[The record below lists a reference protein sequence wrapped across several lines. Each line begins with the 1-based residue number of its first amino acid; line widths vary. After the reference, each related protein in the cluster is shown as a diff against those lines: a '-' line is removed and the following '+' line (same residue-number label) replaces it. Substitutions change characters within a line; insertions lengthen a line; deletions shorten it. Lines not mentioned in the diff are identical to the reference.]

1 MKNIKA
7 LLKLDVELVKP
18 YWKWLVL
25 FFGIALLTGIMMGG
39 GIGFLLSWTIFAA
52 TILAFP
58 FENIEKGNMEMLYA
72 ILPTNR
78 KSMIFARY
86 LFILIGLAL
95 ALVMGLGIGI
105 LIDFITY
112 QVYTPSRIYD
122 MVYGQR
128 VYIMDDLGQYV
139 YSMRVWALPIYFQ
152 MMFTMLALSFA
163 VYAIATGV
171 QTPFFYKYGY
181 KKGRIFMWIPIIL
194 ILIVTNLPWLLGLF
208 NIDFNVFDFILQ
220 EQQNRLISSLVF
232 VLVGIASLIGSY
244 FLSRKMYL
252 NKNI

>member
-39 GIGFLLSWTIFAA
+39 GLGFLLSWTIFAA

-95 ALVMGLGIGI
+95 ALIMGLGIGM

-112 QVYTPSRIYD
+112 QVYTPSRLYD

-128 VYIMDDLGQYV
+128 VYVLDDFGQHV
-139 YSMRVWALPIYFQ
+139 YSMRNWAMPIYFS

-194 ILIVTNLPWLLGLF
+194 IMIVVNLPTILGWL
-208 NIDFNVFDFILQ
+208 NVDFNLLNFILL
-220 EQQNRLISSLVF
+220 EQRNRLISSVVF
-232 VLVGIASLIGSY
+232 IGVGIAALMGSY

-252 NKNI
+252 NKNL

>member
-18 YWKWLVL
+18 YWKWLVM
-25 FFGIALLTGIMMGG
+25 FFAIALLTGILMGG
-39 GIGFLLSWTIFAA
+39 GIGFLLSWTIFVG

-58 FENIEKGNMEMLYA
+58 FENVEKGNMEMLYA

-78 KSMIFARY
+78 KSMIFSRY
-86 LFILIGLAL
+86 LFILIGLAS
-95 ALVMGLGIGI
+95 ALIMGLSLGI

-112 QVYTPSRIYD
+112 QVYTPSRLYD
-122 MVYGQR
+122 MVYGER
-128 VYIMDDLGQYV
+128 VYRMDDFGRYI
-139 YSMRVWALPIYFQ
+139 YSMRNWALPIYFQ

-194 ILIVTNLPWLLGLF
+194 IMIVINLPLILGWF
-208 NIDFNVFDFILQ
+208 DIDFNLLNFILL
-220 EQQNRLISSLVF
+220 EQGNRLIASLVF
-232 VLVGIASLIGSY
+232 VGVGIVFFVGSY
-244 FLSRKMYL
+244 LLSRKMYL
-252 NKNI
+252 NKNL